1 MKVGIIT
8 LESVHCN
15 RSCEIHKMILLSRQS
30 YYDIPTDVISAQRID
45 YHKFM
50 DCTFHDEFGIVLGFI

>member
-1 MKVGIIT
+1 MMELMVCS
-8 LESVHCN
+8 LV
-15 RSCEIHKMILLSRQS
+15 
-30 YYDIPTDVISAQRID
+30 ID